1 LIAAGNLIVSSRSDD
16 LNHWSI
22 GSYDKA
28 WEPVERECFICVV
41 ELPFVRNHALSA
53 RKIFLTIRAERGYS
67 DSQVKVN
74 LLELDLPGLD
84 LPGQRSTLIASRSEH
99 EWRTLPNQ

>member
-1 LIAAGNLIVSSRSDD
+1 
-16 LNHWSI
+16 
-22 GSYDKA
+22 
-28 WEPVERECFICVV
+28 V